1 MKLLFTNQTHGDAD
15 VGQPWGLRLI
25 FSICIVLCCAFL
37 STAQS
42 LKFVGSNPAN
52 GDRVSSLSS
61 IELEFDLSDVISSYG
76 EGDWGV
82 CMNGF
87 YVATVPKLEKSTTLY
102 EGDETG
108 TVIERLA
115 TIIKP
120 NQASFQVGNKLSI
133 KFKEFEI
140 KPDQEYTL
148 VIKHEFYAGKKGEST
163 WEVGSKLSFQNNPIV
178 LKFYGASQVAKVLTC
193 ESTSLGQNEKFE
205 KLNESVKLSFNYD
218 AEVLSEASAVIT
230 ENNVSIATAS
240 SITVDPTDSKS
251 VLISFP
257 ETTLY
262 NGHKYTLDI
271 PAGIIGIS
279 GETDIVNS
287 EISIPFEGLSFRSF
301 GIGRVSPANNSTS
314 IIDNIIVPFKFPVI
328 EGSNW
333 SYGFVNVKDA
343 KYPMRF
349 YKGTEEDGE
358 LIATINGEPDN
369 SSLEFAIT
377 CDRVP
382 ATLYTCVID
391 EGTVKAYA
399 IGDPR
404 ESYLKDYIS
413 EKVVLTYTT
422 PALSSLGSIT
432 LKGSDFTQ
440 ETAEHVGTITFSDVD
455 YVYNESTSYHIIDC
469 DLSNRNSAGILY
481 EVTPDGDKEVKRF
494 RVALAQGYVVEAV
507 VEADLYAGKV
517 YKIVI
522 PEGTFKVN
530 GSNFLGRYVT
540 SEEYSMTINGAKSTE
555 SASEFTSG
563 IVEGQKLS
571 HVGVVSFYTAGDVKA
586 TDNAKLEIRNG
597 EETVASAPVRVAKEE
612 GYTHVYADFSGEGH
626 QPFATEKGVS
636 YAAVLPQG
644 AVAETANENLLNKEY
659 SVPFT
664 GMASDPVY
672 HNVTLSIDNATA
684 QTSTVEEG
692 KTVSFMLTPV
702 DDLWTVESVSNATLD
717 EASGMYVTE
726 PVKADVEVKAVMAL
740 AKPVDYDFMSGIEA
754 PAGCPLKVSSEGD
767 RLIIAGV
774 EPGDNI
780 RIYTVGGS
788 LMANLGAVPEGSSI
802 VSFSLAQG
810 VYIIAVNNTTLKVKH

>member
-1 MKLLFTNQTHGDAD
+1 MKKI
-15 VGQPWGLRLI
+15 I

-240 SITVDPTDSKS
+240 SVTADPTDSKS

-271 PAGIIGIS
+271 PAGIIGIA

-301 GIGRVSPANNSTS
+301 GIGRVSPANNSTA
-314 IIDNIIVPFKFPVI
+314 IIDNIVVPFKFPVI

-333 SYGFVNVKDA
+333 SYGFVNVKNA
-343 KYPMRF
+343 KYPMRL

-358 LIATINGEPDN
+358 LVATINGEPDN
-369 SSLEFAIT
+369 SSLEFAVT
-377 CDRVP
+377 CDVEP
-382 ATLYTCVID
+382 GTLYTGVID

-422 PALSSLGSIT
+422 PSLDQLGSFSLGGKDINDNQEVEHLGSVAFAYNGYSYNDNPYGIT
-432 LKGSDFTQ
+432 TVSKDARDFPG
-440 ETAEHVGTITFSDVD
+440 VV
-455 YVYNESTSYHIIDC
+455 
-469 DLSNRNSAGILY
+469 Y
-481 EVTPDGDKEVKRF
+481 EVFANGDEKEIGHFRF
-494 RVALAQGYVVEAV
+494 SKYGTGDVVAEINTDFYVGHNYRV
-507 VEADLYAGKV
+507 
-517 YKIVI
+517 VI
-522 PEGTFKVN
+522 PAKTFKIN
-530 GSNFLGRYVT
+530 GSNFLGQYVFN
-540 SEEYSMTINGAKSTE
+540 EELSINLVGAKSTE

-626 QPFATEKGVS
+626 QPFATEKGVT

-644 AVAETANENLLNKEY
+644 AVAETANENLLNKEH
-659 SVPFT
+659 SVSFT
-664 GMASDPVY
+664 GMAPEAVY
-672 HNVTLSIDNATA
+672 HNVTLSLDNAAA
-684 QTSTVEEG
+684 QTSAVEEG
-692 KTVSFMLTPV
+692 KTVSFQLTPV
-702 DDLWTVESVSNATLD
+702 DDLWTVESVENATLD

-726 PVKADVEVKAVMAL
+726 PVKADTEVKAVFAL
-740 AKPVDYDFMSGIEA
+740 VNPVDFNFTTEVEEV
-754 PAGCPLKVSSEGD
+754 PAGCAYSVRSEGEM
-767 RLIIAGV
+767 LIIEGV
-774 EPGDNI
+774 TAGDNI
-780 RIYTVGGS
+780 RIYTTGGT
-788 LMANLGAVPEGSSI
+788 LIADKTVPANMSVAAMNLAPGIYI
-802 VSFSLAQG
+802 VA
-810 VYIIAVNNTTLKVKH
+810 INNTTLKIRH